1 MKTLRRIRLLF
12 WFSAACFTLM
22 SATVLL
28 MPLAVNAEG
37 TNRVLTIITGSVFWI
52 SALAGHAFLCLANQK
67 RKWLLHYMSGTDSKM
82 NSRPGIITVFSNIPA
97 TVSDVLTV
105 CSLVLF
111 VIHSFAGSRDSY
123 LSYVLLF
130 ALLLSFHMHC
140 LFNGR
145 IYKATKIKSVRRR
158 LYE

>member
-1 MKTLRRIRLLF
+1 MKTIRRIKILF
-12 WFSAACFTLM
+12 WFSVACFTLM

-28 MPLAVNAEG
+28 MPFAVNAG
-37 TNRVLTIITGSVFWI
+37 GSNKILTIITGSIFWI
-52 SALAGHAFLCLANQK
+52 SALIGHACLILANQK
-67 RKWLLHYMSGTDSKM
+67 RKWLLHYMSGTDPKM
-82 NSRPGIITVFSNIPA
+82 NSRPGIVSVFSNIPA
-97 TVSDVLTV
+97 VISDVLTI

-130 ALLLSFHMHC
+130 ALMMSFHMHC

-145 IYKATKIKSVRRR
+145 IYKTTKIKSVRRR
-158 LYE
+158 TL